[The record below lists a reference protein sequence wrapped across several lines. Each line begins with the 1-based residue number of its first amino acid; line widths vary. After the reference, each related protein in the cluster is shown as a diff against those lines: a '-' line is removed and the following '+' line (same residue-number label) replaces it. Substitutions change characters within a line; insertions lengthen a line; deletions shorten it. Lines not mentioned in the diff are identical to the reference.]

1 MLSQTKTQKRL
12 KDHKR
17 FKNDLFRPEV
27 DYDLSK
33 LDVSNLEFEPFLSTF
48 IEVLNKH
55 APMKKK
61 KLYQNSL
68 RKNLIKSHMI
78 NKEVTVRISYIGP
91 KRNILLTLTSTL

>member
-12 KDHKR
+12 KDYKR

-48 IEVLNKH
+48 IEVLKKH

-61 KLYQNSL
+61 NFTKIHYG
-68 RKNLIKSHMI
+68 R
-78 NKEVTVRISYIGP
+78 T
-91 KRNILLTLTSTL
+91 

>member
-1 MLSQTKTQKRL
+1 MLSQAKTQKRL
-12 KDHKR
+12 KDYKR

-33 LDVSNLEFEPFLSTF
+33 PDVSNLEFEPFLSIF

-61 KLYQNSL
+61 NFTKIHYQ
-68 RKNLIKSHMI
+68 R
-78 NKEVTVRISYIGP
+78 T
-91 KRNILLTLTSTL
+91 